1 MYESILAEA
10 LFSIILISIGVCFA
24 FAARDAKMESDES
37 KKRMN
42 DKLKGVNIMSDLIDR
57 EFLLSIGFVKCNTEW
72 IAREGCDIYFYDLC
86 DLWVHFTD
94 IEQEI
99 EFDTFTLTNA
109 ISKADLIKHLIN
121 HKENSA
127 LENSQ
132 IW

>member
-1 MYESILAEA
+1 
-10 LFSIILISIGVCFA
+10 
-24 FAARDAKMESDES
+24 
-37 KKRMN
+37 
-42 DKLKGVNIMSDLIDR
+42 MSGLIDR

-99 EFDTFTLTNA
+99 EAHTFTLTNL
-109 ISKADLIKHLIN
+109 ITKVDLIKHLIN

-132 IW
+132 NW